1 MSSGAPYTRAYTV
14 GRTEELMEPPFPS
27 PDSSLPLELFERDWS
42 CLSALARYLSDSPS
56 PCKCS
61 IYLAHT
67 RLTSFCVV
75 TREVYFLWVFPVQF
89 LSRLESFLI
98 NYPSNYLASV
108 FIVAFLVS
116 RPFFFEIPDYIT
128 DGCCVLPYCF
138 QFERFPCSQLAAPSE
153 GVPGRHCL
161 NCDIAT

>member
-1 MSSGAPYTRAYTV
+1 MATPARGLTARGDWRIKSENSCLQLKLQISGKVQLKCESTFLGIFSSITPKPKSPTRGLTYVAKLLPFLRSMFNDIHMQNGDG
-14 GRTEELMEPPFPS
+14 GRGRWIFPS

-98 NYPSNYLASV
+98 N
-108 FIVAFLVS
+108 
-116 RPFFFEIPDYIT
+116 
-128 DGCCVLPYCF
+128 
-138 QFERFPCSQLAAPSE
+138 
-153 GVPGRHCL
+153 
-161 NCDIAT
+161 